1 MLPEWGSEL
10 WLQCLALAE
19 RWVVLAQGK
28 SSQKS
33 GAGKLEEVGRGGR
46 KEELNGGSEKGAN

>member
-1 MLPEWGSEL
+1 
-10 WLQCLALAE
+10 LALAE

-33 GAGKLEEVGRGGR
+33 GAGKLEEMGRGGR